1 VGHLFR
7 VAVLEKHGFRS
18 GSCAK
23 LRSGFAA
30 GLTMTELRFEVEIG
44 ASAERVYA
52 LLADLRDYD
61 RWLPNSAAFRGTVRI
76 SDGPIAVGT
85 TYLEPGP
92 FGIRRGT
99 VTRMDPPAQLCF
111 EQPMALK
118 PPLLGSIGIKLS
130 HTLTPRG
137 PASVHLSRVLELSPR
152 GPVVLMMPIILPAFR
167 SENQRMLKT
176 LKAYAEANPA

>member
-1 VGHLFR
+1 MDFDPA
-7 VAVLEKHGFRS
+7 VARNS
-18 GSCAK
+18 AP
-23 LRSGFAA
+23 GFAA
-30 GLTMTELRFEVEIG
+30 GFIMTDLRFEAEIG
-44 ASAERVYA
+44 ASAERVYT

-92 FGIRRGT
+92 FGTRRGA
-99 VTRMDPPAQLCF
+99 VTRMEPPTQLCF
-111 EQPMALK
+111 EQPMTLK
-118 PPLLGSIGIKLS
+118 PALLGTIGIKLS

-137 PASVHLSRVLELSPR
+137 PASVHLARVLELSPR
-152 GPVVLMMPIILPAFR
+152 GPVGLLMPIIVPAFR
-167 SENQRMLKT
+167 AENQRMMKT